1 MKRHKSSRHR
11 KRSAMRITHPLSIQ
25 EKPEA
30 VSRKS
35 HNIKKQN
42 RKRNNCRC
50 GSCGQEGRKEKNQ
63 LPITIRLDERC
74 KHKPISPA
82 LSSHHISKM
91 PIIHFIQTSPRKNSL
106 SRRKRTKKIR
116 DTKDPD
122 NFNHHAKMVGSWK
135 ETGKAVG
142 GDTLLLYLT
151 RNTHISS
158 ILTSRSPLLYTHH
171 PGRSKENSSLTR
183 VHCR

>member
-1 MKRHKSSRHR
+1 MWKLRSRRKKR
-11 KRSAMRITHPLSIQ
+11 
-25 EKPEA
+25 
-30 VSRKS
+30 
-35 HNIKKQN
+35 KK
-42 RKRNNCRC
+42 K
-50 GSCGQEGRKEKNQ
+50 KNQ

>member
-50 GSCGQEGRKEKNQ
+50 GSCGQEGRKEKRKKTNYQ
-63 LPITIRLDERC
+63 LP
-74 KHKPISPA
+74 
-82 LSSHHISKM
+82 
-91 PIIHFIQTSPRKNSL
+91 FVW
-106 SRRKRTKKIR
+106 
-116 DTKDPD
+116 TKDASTNLSAQPY
-122 NFNHHAKMVGSWK
+122 HLIIYQKCP
-135 ETGKAVG
+135 
-142 GDTLLLYLT
+142 
-151 RNTHISS
+151 SS
-158 ILTSRSPLLYTHH
+158 ILSRPP
-171 PGRSKENSSLTR
+171 PGKIRFREGREQRRYAIQKIRIISIIMRKWLDRGRKQEKPWVVTP
-183 VHCR
+183 CYCI

>member
-1 MKRHKSSRHR
+1 
-11 KRSAMRITHPLSIQ
+11 MRITHPLSIQ

-35 HNIKKQN
+35 HNIKKTEPEKKQLQMWKLRSRRQK
-42 RKRNNCRC
+42 RKKKKEKKTNYH
-50 GSCGQEGRKEKNQ
+50 SFGRKMQ
-63 LPITIRLDERC
+63 AQTYQP
-74 KHKPISPA
+74 S
-82 LSSHHISKM
+82 
-91 PIIHFIQTSPRKNSL
+91 PIIYQKCPSSILSRPPPGKIRF

>member
-1 MKRHKSSRHR
+1 MWKLRSRRKKR
-11 KRSAMRITHPLSIQ
+11 
-25 EKPEA
+25 
-30 VSRKS
+30 
-35 HNIKKQN
+35 KKKKTN
-42 RKRNNCRC
+42 Y
-50 GSCGQEGRKEKNQ
+50 Q
-63 LPITIRLDERC
+63 LPSVWTKDASTNLSAQPYHLIIYQKCPSSILSRPPPGKIR
-74 KHKPISPA
+74 
-82 LSSHHISKM
+82 
-91 PIIHFIQTSPRKNSL
+91 F

-135 ETGKAVG
+135 ETVKAVG

-183 VHCR
+183 CALPLIKNRMGCVWGRFCTHVLQE